1 MPALFQCRLP
11 LIHSVCVKVRR
22 FPGKSMRPVGAC
34 VCALYR
40 GSGYGNWE
48 RRREGDDAVHWRASS
63 ISCAWMRL
71 IGEREKERYILFF
84 VQHTARLLSPSLPP
98 PSVLSSP
105 PNRSGNNRCTTVTVN
120 AELAPGLA

>member
-48 RRREGDDAVHWRASS
+48 RRREGDDAVHWRAPS

-71 IGEREKERYILFF
+71 IGERERERA
-84 VQHTARLLSPSLPP
+84 VHTFLCTAYGTAPLSLSASSISSLLTPKSIWK
-98 PSVLSSP
+98 
-105 PNRSGNNRCTTVTVN
+105 
-120 AELAPGLA
+120 